1 MWVCR
6 TAESACTC
14 PYLHAFIGR
23 SKGTVAV
30 TPAGAIK
37 LEYNWG
43 APLGGTG
50 IDEFSIDDQ
59 GRLRLC
65 TIATVGD
72 DSVEYCQI
80 YNRKR

>member
-1 MWVCR
+1 MGLPYC
-6 TAESACTC
+6 CTC
-14 PYLHAFIGR
+14 LRLPLSAWPAGR

-72 DSVEYCQI
+72 ESVEYCQI